1 MEIKIRVEIGVTPE
15 LAALAAGLAGSMPA
29 LGAAGTRKEAAAA
42 TFAPQAVE
50 QAAPEAKKATAAKRK
65 AEAGTQDEPSGIV
78 KEPQAEPATD
88 EEPKAEAKATYTE
101 EDVREAMH
109 QCRLR
114 IEGPDYKSDTTT
126 PGYTRYHRALTARFK
141 MAAQTLGYDKPS
153 ALPAELRKSFIDT
166 CADTIV
172 GDDGELTEKTPF

>member
-29 LGAAGTRKEAAAA
+29 LGAAGTRKEAAVA

-50 QAAPEAKKATAAKRK
+50 QAAPEAEKATAAKRK
-65 AEAGTQDEPSGIV
+65 AKAGAQDEPSGIV

-88 EEPKAEAKATYTE
+88 EEPKAEAKAAYTE

-114 IEGPDYKSDTTT
+114 IEGADYKVNSESD
-126 PGYTRYHRALTARFK
+126 GYRKHHRALTAQFK
-141 MAAQTLGYDKPS
+141 LMAQELGSDRPSTLPE
-153 ALPAELRKSFIDT
+153 ELRGAFIKD
-166 CADTIV
+166 CEDLCYEE
-172 GDDGELTEKTPF
+172 GEYRVKVPF